1 MKKVIYIVK
10 SELHIY
16 PPCIAQIRMLKKNG
30 VDVEVWYGSCAKQLL
45 VIFDAEGIPYVDLH
59 EQRGKLPGKLD
70 RLNNWHQFA
79 SAVKKKMKTVKN
91 VSQMLFWFGTAETAM
106 PMVGKLKGYNYALT
120 SLELLDDNK
129 TKNRL
134 FSMLTGDAKFIV
146 CCETTRAFIM
156 RNWYGLKK
164 LPYVMP
170 NKPYDFHDE
179 RRKKPSIE
187 ATNTGYYFV
196 LMGLDPENIFADIK
210 KEYDKSIFIKNIPA
224 PYHLEVTSYATI
236 GFVFYDDRNSLNRA
250 FCAPNKIYEYSGLR
264 IPAIGNEVPGLVNT
278 IGAAKAGICVPMK
291 KDALMRALR
300 DIEEHYDLYAKNA
313 YDFYQGTDNEA
324 LMKRII
330 KENGILLD
338 M

>member
-45 VIFDAEGIPYVDLH
+45 AIFDAEGIPYVDLH

-79 SAVKKKMKTVKN
+79 SVVKKKMKTIKN
-91 VSQMLFWFGTAETAM
+91 ASQTLFWFGTAETAM

-134 FSMLTGDAKFIV
+134 FSMLTGDAEFIV

-179 RRKKPSIE
+179 RRKTPSIE
-187 ATNTGYYFV
+187 ATKKAIELVQDKKFIIYQGILKSRDYMLEMARAIRDSGTGYYFV
-196 LMGLDPENIFADIK
+196 LMGLDPENIFTDINMRAVEAEFRQFDSMEK
-210 KEYDKSIFIKNIPA
+210 GIIDLIPA
-224 PYHLEVTSYATI
+224 AVEAIKQEVEKKLNLFGSVEKAVSSGMLQHEKKISDEVIAQIVKSVVLE
-236 GFVFYDDRNSLNRA
+236 
-250 FCAPNKIYEYSGLR
+250 
-264 IPAIGNEVPGLVNT
+264 
-278 IGAAKAGICVPMK
+278 MK
-291 KDALMRALR
+291 GVCK
-300 DIEEHYDLYAKNA
+300 
-313 YDFYQGTDNEA
+313 
-324 LMKRII
+324 
-330 KENGILLD
+330 
-338 M
+338 

>member
-45 VIFDAEGIPYVDLH
+45 AIFDAENIPYVDLH

-70 RLNNWHQFA
+70 RLNNWYQFA
-79 SAVKKKMKTVKN
+79 SAVKKKMKTVKDA
-91 VSQMLFWFGTAETAM
+91 SQTLFWFGTAETAM

-170 NKPYDFHDE
+170 NKPYDFQDA
-179 RRKKPSIE
+179 RRKTPSIE
-187 ATNTGYYFV
+187 ATKKAIELVQDKKFIIYQGILKSRDYMLEMARAIRDSGTGYYFV
-196 LMGLDPENIFADIK
+196 LMGLDPENIFADH
-210 KEYDKSIFIKNIPA
+210 N
-224 PYHLEVTSYATI
+224 ATI
-236 GFVFYDDRNSLNRA
+236 YRPNCYSCMYAGPNRCGDLTIGDFTGLGRVASVDGNLAEMKYQGISCVLCNSEKGQKFLA
-250 FCAPNKIYEYSGLR
+250 QL
-264 IPAIGNEVPGLVNT
+264 GNEKYLS
-278 IGAAKAGICVPMK
+278 I
-291 KDALMRALR
+291 DS
-300 DIEEHYDLYAKNA
+300 
-313 YDFYQGTDNEA
+313 
-324 LMKRII
+324 
-330 KENGILLD
+330 
-338 M
+338 

>member
-45 VIFDAEGIPYVDLH
+45 AIFDAENIPYVDLH

-70 RLNNWHQFA
+70 RLNNWYQFA
-79 SAVKKKMKTVKN
+79 SAVKKKMKTVKDA
-91 VSQMLFWFGTAETAM
+91 SQTLFWFGTAETAM

-170 NKPYDFHDE
+170 NKPYDFQDA
-179 RRKKPSIE
+179 RRKTPS
-187 ATNTGYYFV
+187 THHC
-196 LMGLDPENIFADIK
+196 
-210 KEYDKSIFIKNIPA
+210 KEHPSRDTSRKS
-224 PYHLEVTSYATI
+224 LS
-236 GFVFYDDRNSLNRA
+236 
-250 FCAPNKIYEYSGLR
+250 
-264 IPAIGNEVPGLVNT
+264 
-278 IGAAKAGICVPMK
+278 
-291 KDALMRALR
+291 
-300 DIEEHYDLYAKNA
+300 
-313 YDFYQGTDNEA
+313 
-324 LMKRII
+324 
-330 KENGILLD
+330 
-338 M
+338 